1 MTFEEAIEIIE
12 EECGV
17 EEGNGFFTNER
28 DLDPFL
34 AIAIVRNLE
43 DTYALKNWQRVKS
56 SINIYYTANRIYPQ
70 EENEMYQLRIFESDN
85 AMTQVGR
92 LRFTT
97 RDDMDD
103 VFIFLLGNNENNK
116 WEFELV
122 DKQGGQIGYYEYIET
137 EEGDYSFREYENE

>member
-1 MTFEEAIEIIE
+1 
-12 EECGV
+12 
-17 EEGNGFFTNER
+17 
-28 DLDPFL
+28 
-34 AIAIVRNLE
+34 
-43 DTYALKNWQRVKS
+43 
-56 SINIYYTANRIYPQ
+56 
-70 EENEMYQLRIFESDN
+70 MYELRIFESDN
-85 AMTQVGR
+85 AMTQVDR

-122 DKQGGQIGYYEYIET
+122 DNQGVQIGYYEYIEM